1 MKDYSRSKIYKI
13 VCNVSGLVYVG
24 STCEPTLARRLA
36 KHVGNYK
43 VWLKNNNYSYTTSY
57 KILEG
62 NDYDIVLIEEVQ
74 CETKDQ
80 LHARERYHI
89 ENLVCVNRY
98 KPTRTSNEY
107 KKEYAE
113 EIKVKNKIYSEK
125 HKEEIKINSK
135 LYYEKNQIICICEC
149 GKNYKKAQ
157 KYHHNKTKYHQNF
170 LKSQNEISDD
180 NLPCSLDGLELE
192 SN

>member
-1 MKDYSRSKIYKI
+1 MKDYSKAKIYKI
-13 VCNVSGLVYVG
+13 ICNVSGLVYVG

-43 VWLKNNNYSYTTSY
+43 IWLKNNNYSYTTSY
-57 KILEG
+57 KIIEG

-113 EIKVKNKIYSEK
+113 EI
-125 HKEEIKINSK
+125 
-135 LYYEKNQIICICEC
+135 
-149 GKNYKKAQ
+149 
-157 KYHHNKTKYHQNF
+157 
-170 LKSQNEISDD
+170 
-180 NLPCSLDGLELE
+180 
-192 SN
+192 